1 MKFLMKGYMLPDATQ
16 KAEIGG
22 SLEVKFVLGS
32 TQLLTGNPMCSESLN
47 EVPVGRCVAIW
58 PPGGRVQVAQLPQK
72 APQSARRLGVSIQ
85 LSHSTGSLSLSSVY
99 RLTSHHS
106 HSIRFSASKGQKPS
120 VQTRVNLC
128 KSGTVK
134 RQGCRTV

>member
-72 APQSARRLGVSIQ
+72 APQSARRGPQGRHFSMTIIC
-85 LSHSTGSLSLSSVY
+85 STG
-99 RLTSHHS
+99 
-106 HSIRFSASKGQKPS
+106 
-120 VQTRVNLC
+120 
-128 KSGTVK
+128 
-134 RQGCRTV
+134 